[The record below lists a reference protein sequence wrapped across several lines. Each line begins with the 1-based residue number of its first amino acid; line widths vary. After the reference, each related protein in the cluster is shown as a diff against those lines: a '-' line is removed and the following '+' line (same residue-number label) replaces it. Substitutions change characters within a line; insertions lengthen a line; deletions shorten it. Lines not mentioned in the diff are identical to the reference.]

1 MAGDFARSVQILIE
15 LAGNPE
21 QRLNEINKLVDQL
34 NGKKINLTD
43 SMAQVSGGANNA
55 VSSLK
60 QVSNSTQDVTKNAND
75 LGTKAVSSFDKI
87 KSSVSQL
94 NDGVQNL
101 GASLAG
107 IAAGGAIS
115 GLSWKA
121 SADFKLINEQIDD
134 ALAANKKLGI
144 SKEEMDAF
152 VQEQAESG
160 EGTRQDT
167 KSEIYSVL
175 MASQK
180 YLKGDSLAK
189 LNQADAITDFWFAR
203 QEIMKQQ
210 GISSP
215 EQLIRMTTRSEGKMI
230 GTQLARFQTAT
241 GASEKDAG
249 SAKQRM
255 KFLTGQE
262 TDMQVEMTK
271 RPWEAMLVA
280 VTQLKYAIGDGIAP
294 AMTLFINLLAKGVK
308 LINMIPLAPT
318 IIGLAGGALAT
329 FSAWTLLVGV
339 LRPGIAVIHS
349 LVAVTNL
356 HTLAQAK
363 NLLVSKALIV
373 TDWLGV
379 TSKAARATATATA
392 AASTAALTGA
402 IGMEIVALEAD
413 AVATGTATVATTGL
427 AAAEWAA
434 LSPLLLIAVP
444 LIAVAGLLYLVEKR
458 THVFSNA
465 LKQLSE
471 TEMSQDVVQ
480 WFKDVG
486 YWAGY
491 AIDKFGGALGTGL
504 SNNIAGL
511 NSLYKLAKSGGS
523 FLLGSSESEKDNG
536 VVRKIA
542 NPLFAT
548 KANTE
553 SINEAIVWVKGILD
567 SGWGIFSRIYAG
579 IVNFPKNVWNFAVES
594 LQKLVE
600 WGVKGL
606 LTGIGTLTSKIMDGI
621 GSLLP
626 DWLGGSGSKS
636 EEGFIEFIRSAKKG
650 DSNYDKYAQ
659 LSDEALRAAYREA
672 QTGIPQDHPNMHDE
686 YEYDNIVKNAYPE
699 YMKSSPTVINNVN
712 NVSLVG
718 AADKVLQED
727 IAEVNRKLENGESVS
742 RLSTDM
748 GNPSGLL
755 KTAYNYFFGDGFADG
770 GYVKKSGLA
779 LVHSG
784 EPIIPADVANS
795 SRLQNILENIAYGG
809 SSTSSTVNNQPII
822 QITYQVDPKSGVMM
836 DKLSFE
842 RMVSDIV
849 AKRLRQLNGY

>member
-1 MAGDFARSVQILIE
+1 MPGDYARSVQILIE

-21 QRLNEINKLVDQL
+21 QRLTEINKLVDQV
-34 NGKKINLTD
+34 NGKKITLTD
-43 SMAQVSGGANNA
+43 SMAQVSGASNNA
-55 VSSLK
+55 VDSLK
-60 QVSNSTQDVTKNAND
+60 KVSNSTQDVARNAND
-75 LGTKAVSSFDKI
+75 LGTKGVSAFDKI
-87 KSSVSQL
+87 RGSVGQL
-94 NDGVQNL
+94 NDGVQSL
-101 GASLAG
+101 AASLAG

-144 SKEEMDAF
+144 SKDEMDAF

-262 TDMQVEMTK
+262 TDMQVEMAK

-349 LVAVTNL
+349 LVAVTNM

-379 TSKAARATATATA
+379 TSKAARAAATATA

-444 LIAVAGLLYLVEKR
+444 LLAVAGLLYLVEKR
-458 THVFSNA
+458 TNVFSNA

-471 TEMSQDVVQ
+471 TEMSRDISQ

-491 AIDKFGGALGTGL
+491 AIDKIGGAIGTDL
-504 SNNIAGL
+504 SNKISGL
-511 NSLYKLAKSGGS
+511 NSLYKLVKSGGS
-523 FLLGSSESEKDNG
+523 FLLGANTSDNNNMAIIQ
-536 VVRKIA
+536 KIA
-542 NPLFAT
+542 NPLSAT
-548 KANTE
+548 KVNTE
-553 SINEAIVWVKGILD
+553 SINEAITWVKGILD
-567 SGWGIFSRIYAG
+567 TGWGIFSRIYAG
-579 IVNFPKNVWNFAVES
+579 IVNFPKNAWNWIVDSISNLIGQFVTYIDES
-594 LQKLVE
+594 ISS
-600 WGVKGL
+600 L
-606 LTGIGTLTSKIMDGI
+606 LTKFTTFVTDIKTSLVNLIPGWMK
-621 GSLLP
+621 GS
-626 DWLGGSGSKS
+626 DDSSSTASGSGS
-636 EEGFIEFIRSAKKG
+636 RSSGSSGSSSVDSVFNNDIKNVQKKL
-650 DSNYDKYAQ
+650 D
-659 LSDEALRAAYREA
+659 
-672 QTGIPQDHPNMHDE
+672 
-686 YEYDNIVKNAYPE
+686 
-699 YMKSSPTVINNVN
+699 
-712 NVSLVG
+712 
-718 AADKVLQED
+718 
-727 IAEVNRKLENGESVS
+727 NGEHVS
-742 RLSTDM
+742 SLSTDM
-748 GNPSGLL
+748 GNPSGLA
-755 KTAYNYFFGDGFADG
+755 KSAYNAIDSASGGRVSGAVDSAKSLVGLSEGGFI
-770 GYVKKSGLA
+770 KKSGLVM
-779 LVHSG
+779 VHSN
-784 EPIIPADVANS
+784 ESVIPADVGNS
-795 SRLQNILENIAYGG
+795 SRLQNVLESIAYGG

-822 QITYQVDPKSGVMM
+822 HIHYEADSKRGILLDESA
-836 DKLSFE
+836 FE
-842 RMVSDIV
+842 RKVADIM
-849 AKRLRQLNGY
+849 AKKLRQLNGY